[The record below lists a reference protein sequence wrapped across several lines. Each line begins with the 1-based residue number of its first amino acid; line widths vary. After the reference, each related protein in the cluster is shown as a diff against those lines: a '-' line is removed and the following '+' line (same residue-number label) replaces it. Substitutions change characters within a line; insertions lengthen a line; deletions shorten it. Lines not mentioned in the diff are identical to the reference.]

1 MVYALLLPKYCFT
14 INMEQNHRHHK
25 IVVIMRI
32 ACADT

>member
-1 MVYALLLPKYCFT
+1 MVYALLLPTYCFT
-14 INMEQNHRHHK
+14 IKKEQNHRCHK